1 MRTEHIMSN
10 TLAAPRFALSENV
23 ARNGMSSLELLAL
36 VNEVRAEFGEPEV
49 RHNDFV
55 NRCRDELE
63 GEFYETFVIKPDG
76 PGRPSEAIGMTADQ
90 CKLVAMRE
98 SKGVRRRVL
107 ARLNELESKAL
118 PSYPEALR
126 QLADKIDEN
135 ARIAAERDHAIATKA
150 QIGAKREATAMATA
164 SAAARKARQLEQELG
179 RGTQHAT
186 IIAVE
191 NVTGRSFGKQAFQPL
206 KRWCRLHDVHPPKVP
221 CPRFGKAVSWPA
233 QAWKEVYGVDLGKLF
248 GEVLA

>member
-1 MRTEHIMSN
+1 MQFSQHQVN
-10 TLAAPRFALSENV
+10 QAAPRFALSGNV

-36 VNEVRAEFGEPEV
+36 VNEVRAEFGESEV

-107 ARLNELESKAL
+107 ARLNELEAQQQIRVPQTL
-118 PSYPEALR
+118 PEALR
-126 QLADKIDEN
+126 LAAEL
-135 ARIAAERDHAIATKA
+135 AEQVEAQQQALAIAAPKAEFVDRYVVADGSMSFRQVAKLLAANERKFRQMLLDKGVMYYLGGVLTPYQQHIDAGRFEVKTGTSERNKHAFTQARFTPKGVQWVA
-150 QIGAKREATAMATA
+150 GLWA
-164 SAAARKARQLEQELG
+164 SYQLEAAA
-179 RGTQHAT
+179 
-186 IIAVE
+186 
-191 NVTGRSFGKQAFQPL
+191 
-206 KRWCRLHDVHPPKVP
+206 
-221 CPRFGKAVSWPA
+221 
-233 QAWKEVYGVDLGKLF
+233 
-248 GEVLA
+248 